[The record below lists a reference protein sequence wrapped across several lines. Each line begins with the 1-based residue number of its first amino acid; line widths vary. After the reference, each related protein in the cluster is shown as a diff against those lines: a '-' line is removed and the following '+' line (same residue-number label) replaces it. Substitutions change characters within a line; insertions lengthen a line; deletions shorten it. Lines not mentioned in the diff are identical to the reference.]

1 MFSHSGFQ
9 RPGVFNRHRLGLR
22 HYPAHAL
29 HGHRLHCRLQVEDVK
44 VHGAIDD
51 GPIRRIHCCV
61 GLHIAM
67 CFRNLSNKYFNGNI
81 FLVTLTYKNGNVYF
95 GPFRPFTRP
104 CSTVYIYKENYLHLI
119 DFS

>member
-67 CFRNLSNKYFNGNI
+67 CFRNLSNKYFNRNI
-81 FLVTLTYKNGNVYF
+81 PRHTDVQEWKCLSWTFQAFHEAL
-95 GPFRPFTRP
+95 
-104 CSTVYIYKENYLHLI
+104 LHSVHL
-119 DFS
+119 